1 MNRIRRLVLP
11 TLLAAAAYW
20 AVFGGEY
27 SVFELSALRAAT
39 VEEEYDWLPA
49 VLGEIERRPVE
60 LLGCG
65 GQRRQWVPDVEGELD
80 GRERD
85 EDGRR
90 TPGRHDEQEAFHPPS
105 AMRSRKASD
114 SWYTAMAYKGLRL

>member
-39 VEEEYDWLPA
+39 VEEEARLDEVRTEIDALTAWRDSLAHDPRT
-49 VLGEIERRPVE
+49 IERVAREEFGMIGADETLYRFVDPE
-60 LLGCG
+60 S
-65 GQRRQWVPDVEGELD
+65 EGEAPP
-80 GRERD
+80 ER
-85 EDGRR
+85 
-90 TPGRHDEQEAFHPPS
+90 
-105 AMRSRKASD
+105 
-114 SWYTAMAYKGLRL
+114 